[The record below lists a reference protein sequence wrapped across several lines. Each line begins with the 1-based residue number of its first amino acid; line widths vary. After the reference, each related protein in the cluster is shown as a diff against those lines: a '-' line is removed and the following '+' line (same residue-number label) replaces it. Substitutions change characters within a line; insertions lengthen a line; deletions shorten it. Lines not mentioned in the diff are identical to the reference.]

1 MICRKFDLVPIA
13 LACVAVGALS
23 LSFFYSYKTGCTADL
38 KTGVLG
44 NIPLAL
50 HYGGIGQVWVLIG
63 IVSGTASIATIH
75 RLEAASR
82 HGIAA
87 MFFFFGSFLIL
98 LVAMQIETW
107 GIQQCFAP

>member
-1 MICRKFDLVPIA
+1 MIFRKFESVSIV
-13 LACVAVGALS
+13 LACVSVGALS

-38 KTGVLG
+38 KAGTLG

-50 HYGGIGQVWVLIG
+50 HYSRVGLVLFLIG

-82 HGIAA
+82 QGIAT
-87 MFFFFGSFLIL
+87 MFFFFGSFLIW
-98 LVAMQIETW
+98 LVAVQFEIW
-107 GIQQCFAP
+107 GVQQCFAP